1 MWDLVLHSP
10 MLWTWVTDIKVT
22 GFRAGLLIR
31 SKLVVPASFTSRFGR
46 NVSATLHEQFQR
58 SIAFNRTTAGS
69 FLNITGIKLVAAD
82 IEIIVIVVIIALV
95 LLTVI
100 AVTFH
105 RFWKRGQIHKSNMVC
120 RMLIIEPSKKRN
132 RKFYE
137 LRLDSSSPFPS
148 PGPAIS
154 PNHFSVPTK
163 VAGSEILRNTS
174 PILS

>member
-1 MWDLVLHSP
+1 

-46 NVSATLHEQFQR
+46 NVCGEWFVGNKCQYQM
-58 SIAFNRTTAGS
+58 
-69 FLNITGIKLVAAD
+69 KQ
-82 IEIIVIVVIIALV
+82 IIVIVVIIALV